1 MARNDQALT
10 EKILDTIESPA
21 DLGRLSY
28 DELER
33 LAFEMRAEMIAAT
46 SLHGGHLAPSL
57 GAVEL
62 IIALHRVLDCPRDR
76 LVFDVGHQAY
86 AHKLLTGRRRQ
97 FKTLRT
103 YDGISGFPK
112 ITESAYDA
120 HDSGHASDS
129 LSTALGYALARDLD
143 GSDATI
149 AALIG
154 DASFTGGMALE
165 ALNDIGRAN
174 TPLLIV
180 LNDNGMSISP
190 NVGGFSAYLAKV
202 RMSSQYTNLRN
213 QVEDA
218 FNSSGALGRLL
229 MRGGNAAK
237 ESFKQIVLPGATFL
251 EGFGVT
257 YVGPVDGHDIQTM
270 ERIFRDAKELGGPV
284 VVHAVT
290 VKGKGYGPA
299 ENNPALFHGV
309 GPFDIATGTPKPKAS
324 TPTWTQVFS
333 DELVKLAGDD
343 PDIVAITAAMAS
355 GTGLAGFAKSY
366 PDRFFDV
373 GIAEEHAVGMAS
385 ALALAGKKPV
395 VAIYST
401 FMQRAIDQAI
411 VNVGLQKAHVIFCL
425 DRAGLV
431 GDDGPTHH
439 GVFDLVYL
447 RMIPGMRV
455 LAPSND
461 EELRA
466 ALRCAIDLEG
476 PVAIRYPR
484 GSAPV
489 AAAPCETWR
498 GGRALKLEDGNDG
511 ALLAVGRMVDVA
523 RDVARNAA
531 GHGIDLAVWDMRW
544 VKPIDEDA
552 VREAARTG
560 RIFTLE
566 DGVVTGGFGSGVLEQ
581 LAEMGVACPVTRFG
595 IPDAFV
601 TQGPTDRLFEELGL
615 DAAGIAAAVIA
626 ACRER

>member
-1 MARNDQALT
+1 MT

-21 DLGRLSY
+21 DLADLSY
-28 DELER
+28 EQLNR
-33 LAFEMRAEMIAAT
+33 LAFELRAEMIAAT

-57 GAVEL
+57 GSVEL

-86 AHKLLTGRRRQ
+86 AHKLLTGRRKR

-103 YDGISGFPK
+103 YEGISGFPK
-112 ITESAYDA
+112 ITESEYDA

-190 NVGGFSAYLAKV
+190 NVGGFSTYLAKV
-202 RMSSQYTNLRN
+202 RMSDQYTQLRN
-213 QVEDA
+213 HVEDA
-218 FNSSGALGRLL
+218 FNASGTLGRLL

-237 ESFKQIVLPGATFL
+237 ESFKQFVLPGATFL

-257 YVGPVDGHDIQTM
+257 YIGPVDGHDIQAL
-270 ERIFRDAKELGGPV
+270 EEILRDAKEFEGPV
-284 VVHAVT
+284 VIHAVT
-290 VKGKGYGPA
+290 MKGKGYSPA
-299 ENNPALFHGV
+299 EKNPALFHGV
-309 GPFDIATGTPKPKAS
+309 GPFDIASGTPKPKSNAN
-324 TPTWTQVFS
+324 PTWTQVFS
-333 DELVKLAGDD
+333 DELIKLAEDD
-343 PDIVAITAAMAS
+343 PSIIAITAAMAS
-355 GTGLAGFAKSY
+355 GTGLSAFAKAY
-366 PDRFFDV
+366 PERFFDV

-385 ALALAGKKPV
+385 SLALAGKKPV

-411 VNVGLQKAHVIFCL
+411 VNVGLQKAHVVFCL

-447 RMIPGMRV
+447 RMIPNMRI
-455 LAPSND
+455 LAPSSD
-461 EELRA
+461 EELRM
-466 ALRCAIDLEG
+466 ALRCAMALEG

-489 AAAPCETWR
+489 APGACEPWQEGHAVKVR
-498 GGRALKLEDGNDG
+498 DGADG
-511 ALLAVGRMVDVA
+511 ALLALGRMVDVA
-523 RDVARNAA
+523 CEVAEVAA
-531 GHGIDLAVWDMRW
+531 RQGVELSIWDMRW
-544 VKPIDEDA
+544 AKPIDADA
-552 VREAARTG
+552 LRDAAHTG
-560 RIFTLE
+560 HIFTLE
-566 DGVVTGGFGSGVLEQ
+566 DGVITGGFGSGVLE
-581 LAEMGVACPVTRFG
+581 LLSDMGESCPVRRFG
-595 IPDAFV
+595 IPDTFV
-601 TQGPTDRLFEELGL
+601 TQGPVDKLFEVLGL
-615 DAAGIAAAVIA
+615 DAESISAEVLAAYQS
-626 ACRER
+626 

>member
-1 MARNDQALT
+1 MT

-21 DLGRLSY
+21 DLADLSY
-28 DELER
+28 EQLNR
-33 LAFEMRAEMIAAT
+33 LAFELRAEMIAAT

-57 GAVEL
+57 GSVEL

-86 AHKLLTGRRRQ
+86 AHKLLTGRRKQ

-103 YDGISGFPK
+103 YEGISGFPK

-190 NVGGFSAYLAKV
+190 NVGGFSTYLAKV
-202 RMSSQYTNLRN
+202 RMSDQYTQLRN
-213 QVEDA
+213 HVEDA
-218 FNSSGALGRLL
+218 FNASGTLGRLL

-237 ESFKQIVLPGATFL
+237 ESFKQFVLPGATFL

-257 YVGPVDGHDIQTM
+257 YIGPVDGHDIQTL
-270 ERIFRDAKELGGPV
+270 EEILRDAKALEGPV
-284 VVHAVT
+284 VIHAVT
-290 VKGKGYGPA
+290 MKGKGYGPA
-299 ENNPALFHGV
+299 EKNPALFHGV
-309 GPFDIATGTPKPKAS
+309 GPFDIASGTPKPKSNAN
-324 TPTWTQVFS
+324 PTWTQVFS
-333 DELVKLAGDD
+333 DELIKLAEED
-343 PDIVAITAAMAS
+343 PSIVAITAAMAS
-355 GTGLAGFAKSY
+355 GTGLSAFAKAY
-366 PDRFFDV
+366 PERFFDV

-385 ALALAGKKPV
+385 SLALAGKKPV

-411 VNVGLQKAHVIFCL
+411 VNVGLQKAHVVFCL

-447 RMIPGMRV
+447 RMIPNMRI

-461 EELRA
+461 EELRM
-466 ALRCAIDLEG
+466 ALRCAMALEG

-489 AAAPCETWR
+489 ASGACEPWQEGHAVKVR
-498 GGRALKLEDGNDG
+498 DGADG
-511 ALLAVGRMVDVA
+511 ALLALGRMVDIAREVA
-523 RDVARNAA
+523 EAAARQ
-531 GHGIDLAVWDMRW
+531 GVELSVWDMRW
-544 VKPIDEDA
+544 AKPIDADA
-552 VREAARTG
+552 LRDAAHTG
-560 RIFTLE
+560 HIFTLE
-566 DGVVTGGFGSGVLEQ
+566 DGVITGGFGSGVLE
-581 LAEMGVACPVTRFG
+581 LLSDMGESCPVRRFG
-595 IPDAFV
+595 IPDTFV
-601 TQGPTDRLFEELGL
+601 TQGPVDKLFEVLGL
-615 DAAGIAAAVIA
+615 DAESISAEVLAAYQS
-626 ACRER
+626 

>member
-1 MARNDQALT
+1 MT

-21 DLGRLSY
+21 DLADLSY
-28 DELER
+28 EQLNR
-33 LAFEMRAEMIAAT
+33 LAFELRAEMIAAT

-57 GAVEL
+57 GSVEL

-86 AHKLLTGRRRQ
+86 AHKLLTGRRKQ

-103 YDGISGFPK
+103 YEGISGFPK

-143 GSDATI
+143 GSDTTI

-190 NVGGFSAYLAKV
+190 NVGGFSTYLAKV
-202 RMSSQYTNLRN
+202 RMSDQYTQLRN
-213 QVEDA
+213 HVEDA
-218 FNSSGALGRLL
+218 FNASGTLGRLL

-237 ESFKQIVLPGATFL
+237 ESFKQFVLPGATFL

-257 YVGPVDGHDIQTM
+257 YIGPVDGHDIQTL
-270 ERIFRDAKELGGPV
+270 EEILRDAKALEGPV
-284 VVHAVT
+284 VIHAVT
-290 VKGKGYGPA
+290 MKGKGYGPA
-299 ENNPALFHGV
+299 EKNPALFHGV
-309 GPFDIATGTPKPKAS
+309 GPFDIASGTPKPKSNAN
-324 TPTWTQVFS
+324 PTWTQVFS
-333 DELVKLAGDD
+333 DELIKLAEDD
-343 PDIVAITAAMAS
+343 PSIVAITAAMAS
-355 GTGLAGFAKSY
+355 GTGLSAFAKAY
-366 PDRFFDV
+366 PERFFDV

-385 ALALAGKKPV
+385 SLALAGKKPV

-411 VNVGLQKAHVIFCL
+411 VNVGLQKAHVVFCL

-447 RMIPGMRV
+447 RMIPNMRI

-461 EELRA
+461 EELRM
-466 ALRCAIDLEG
+466 ALRCAMALEG

-489 AAAPCETWR
+489 APGACEPWQEGHAVKVR
-498 GGRALKLEDGNDG
+498 DGADG
-511 ALLAVGRMVDVA
+511 ALLALGRMVDVA
-523 RDVARNAA
+523 CEVAEVAA
-531 GHGIDLAVWDMRW
+531 RQGVELSIWDMRW
-544 VKPIDEDA
+544 AKPIDADA
-552 VREAARTG
+552 LRDAAHTG
-560 RIFTLE
+560 HIFTLE
-566 DGVVTGGFGSGVLEQ
+566 DGVITGGFGSGVLE
-581 LAEMGVACPVTRFG
+581 LLSDMGESCPVRRFG
-595 IPDAFV
+595 IPDTFV
-601 TQGPTDRLFEELGL
+601 TQGPVDKLFEVLGL
-615 DAAGIAAAVIA
+615 DAESISAEVLAAYQS
-626 ACRER
+626 

>member
-1 MARNDQALT
+1 MT

-21 DLGRLSY
+21 DLADLSY
-28 DELER
+28 EQLNR
-33 LAFEMRAEMIAAT
+33 LAFELRAEMIAAT

-57 GAVEL
+57 GSVEL

-86 AHKLLTGRRRQ
+86 AHKLLTGRRKQ

-103 YDGISGFPK
+103 YEGISGFPK

-190 NVGGFSAYLAKV
+190 NVGGFSTYLAKV
-202 RMSSQYTNLRN
+202 RMSDQYTQLRN
-213 QVEDA
+213 HVEDA
-218 FNSSGALGRLL
+218 FNASGTLGRLL

-237 ESFKQIVLPGATFL
+237 ESFKQFVLPGATFL

-257 YVGPVDGHDIQTM
+257 YIGPVDGHDIQTL
-270 ERIFRDAKELGGPV
+270 EEILRDAKALEGPV
-284 VVHAVT
+284 VIHAVT
-290 VKGKGYGPA
+290 MKGKGYGPA
-299 ENNPALFHGV
+299 EKNPALFHGV
-309 GPFDIATGTPKPKAS
+309 GPFDIASGTPKPKSNAN
-324 TPTWTQVFS
+324 PTWTQVFS
-333 DELVKLAGDD
+333 DELIKLAKED
-343 PDIVAITAAMAS
+343 PSIVAITAAMAS
-355 GTGLAGFAKSY
+355 GTGLSAFAKAY
-366 PDRFFDV
+366 PERFFDV

-385 ALALAGKKPV
+385 SLALAGKKPV

-411 VNVGLQKAHVIFCL
+411 VNVGLQKAHVVFCL

-447 RMIPGMRV
+447 RMIPNMRI

-461 EELRA
+461 EELRM
-466 ALRCAIDLEG
+466 ALRCAMELEG

-484 GSAPV
+484 GSAPI
-489 AAAPCETWR
+489 ASGACEPWQEGHAVKVR
-498 GGRALKLEDGNDG
+498 DGADG
-511 ALLAVGRMVDVA
+511 ALLALGRMVDIAREVA
-523 RDVARNAA
+523 EAAARQ
-531 GHGIDLAVWDMRW
+531 GVELSVWDMRW
-544 VKPIDEDA
+544 AKPIDADA
-552 VREAARTG
+552 LRDAAHTG
-560 RIFTLE
+560 HIFTLE
-566 DGVVTGGFGSGVLEQ
+566 DGVITGGFGSGVLE
-581 LAEMGVACPVTRFG
+581 LLSDMGESCPVRRFG
-595 IPDAFV
+595 IPDTFV
-601 TQGPTDRLFEELGL
+601 TQGPVDKLFEVLGL
-615 DAAGIAAAVIA
+615 DAESISAEVLAAYQS
-626 ACRER
+626 

>member
-1 MARNDQALT
+1 MT
-10 EKILDTIESPA
+10 EKILDTIDSPA
-21 DLGRLSY
+21 DLADLSY
-28 DELER
+28 EQLNR
-33 LAFEMRAEMIAAT
+33 LAFELRAEMIAAT

-57 GAVEL
+57 GSVEL

-86 AHKLLTGRRRQ
+86 AHKLLTGRRKQ

-103 YDGISGFPK
+103 YEGISGFPK
-112 ITESAYDA
+112 ITESEYDA

-190 NVGGFSAYLAKV
+190 NVGGFSTYLAKV
-202 RMSSQYTNLRN
+202 RMSDQYTQLRN
-213 QVEDA
+213 HVEEA
-218 FNSSGALGRLL
+218 FNASGTLGRLL

-237 ESFKQIVLPGATFL
+237 ESFKQFVLPGATFL

-257 YVGPVDGHDIQTM
+257 YIGPVDGHDIQTL
-270 ERIFRDAKELGGPV
+270 EEILRDAKELEGPV
-284 VVHAVT
+284 VIHAVT
-290 VKGKGYGPA
+290 MKGKGYGPA
-299 ENNPALFHGV
+299 EKNPALFHGV
-309 GPFDIATGTPKPKAS
+309 GPFDIASGTPKPKS
-324 TPTWTQVFS
+324 NTDPTWTQVFS
-333 DELVKLAGDD
+333 DELLKLADED
-343 PDIVAITAAMAS
+343 SSIVAITAAMAS
-355 GTGLAGFAKSY
+355 GTGLSAFAKAY
-366 PDRFFDV
+366 PERFFDV

-385 ALALAGKKPV
+385 SLALAGKKPV

-411 VNVGLQKAHVIFCL
+411 VNVGLQNAHVIFCL

-447 RMIPGMRV
+447 RMIPHMRI

-461 EELRA
+461 EELRM
-466 ALRCAIDLEG
+466 ALRCAVELEG

-484 GSAPV
+484 GNAPV
-489 AAAPCETWR
+489 ASDACEPWQEGDAVKVR
-498 GGRALKLEDGNDG
+498 DGADG
-511 ALLAVGRMVDVA
+511 ALLALGRMVDVA
-523 RDVARNAA
+523 RKVAEIAA
-531 GHGIDLAVWDMRW
+531 HQGVELSIWDMRW
-544 VKPIDEDA
+544 AKPIDADA
-552 VREAARTG
+552 LRDAARTG
-560 RIFTLE
+560 HVFTLE
-566 DGVVTGGFGSGVLEQ
+566 DGVITGGFGSGVLE
-581 LAEMGVACPVTRFG
+581 LLSDMGESCSVRRFG
-595 IPDAFV
+595 IPDTFV
-601 TQGPTDRLFEELGL
+601 TQGSVDKLFDVLGL
-615 DAAGIAAAVIA
+615 DAESISAEVLA
-626 ACRER
+626 ACQS

>member
-1 MARNDQALT
+1 MT

-21 DLGRLSY
+21 DLADLSY
-28 DELER
+28 EQLNR
-33 LAFEMRAEMIAAT
+33 LAFELRAEMIAAT

-57 GAVEL
+57 GSVEL

-86 AHKLLTGRRRQ
+86 AHKLLTGRRKR

-103 YDGISGFPK
+103 YEGISGFPK
-112 ITESAYDA
+112 ITESEYDA

-190 NVGGFSAYLAKV
+190 NVGGFSTYLAKV
-202 RMSSQYTNLRN
+202 RMSDQYTQLRN
-213 QVEDA
+213 HVEDA
-218 FNSSGALGRLL
+218 FNASGTLGRLL

-237 ESFKQIVLPGATFL
+237 ESFKQFVLPGATFL

-257 YVGPVDGHDIQTM
+257 YIGPVDGHDIQTL
-270 ERIFRDAKELGGPV
+270 EEILRDAKALEGPV
-284 VVHAVT
+284 VIHAVT
-290 VKGKGYGPA
+290 MKGKGYGPA
-299 ENNPALFHGV
+299 EKNPALFHGV
-309 GPFDIATGTPKPKAS
+309 GPFDIASGTPKPKSNAN
-324 TPTWTQVFS
+324 PTWTQVFS
-333 DELVKLAGDD
+333 DELIKLAEDD
-343 PDIVAITAAMAS
+343 SSIVAITAAMAS
-355 GTGLAGFAKSY
+355 GTGLSAFAKAY
-366 PDRFFDV
+366 PERFFDV

-385 ALALAGKKPV
+385 SLALGGKKPV

-411 VNVGLQKAHVIFCL
+411 VNVGLQKAHVVFCL

-447 RMIPGMRV
+447 RMIPNMRI

-461 EELRA
+461 EELRM
-466 ALRCAIDLEG
+466 ALRCAMALEG

-489 AAAPCETWR
+489 ASGACEPWQEGHAVKVR
-498 GGRALKLEDGNDG
+498 DGADG
-511 ALLAVGRMVDVA
+511 ALLALGRMVDVA
-523 RDVARNAA
+523 REVAEVAA
-531 GHGIDLAVWDMRW
+531 RQGVELSIWDMRW
-544 VKPIDEDA
+544 AKPIDADA
-552 VREAARTG
+552 LRDAAHTG
-560 RIFTLE
+560 HIFTLE
-566 DGVVTGGFGSGVLEQ
+566 DGVITEDSVRACSSCFPMWVRVVRSG
-581 LAEMGVACPVTRFG
+581 ASAS
-595 IPDAFV
+595 
-601 TQGPTDRLFEELGL
+601 PTPS
-615 DAAGIAAAVIA
+615 
-626 ACRER
+626 

>member
-1 MARNDQALT
+1 MT

-21 DLGRLSY
+21 DLADLSY
-28 DELER
+28 EQLDR
-33 LAFEMRAEMIAAT
+33 LAFELRAEMIAAT

-57 GAVEL
+57 GSVEL
-62 IIALHRVLDCPRDR
+62 IIALHRVLDCPRDC

-86 AHKLLTGRRRQ
+86 AHKLLTGRRKQ

-103 YDGISGFPK
+103 YEGISGFPK

-190 NVGGFSAYLAKV
+190 NVGGFSTYLAKV
-202 RMSSQYTNLRN
+202 RMSDQYTQLRN
-213 QVEDA
+213 HVEDA
-218 FNSSGALGRLL
+218 FNASGTLGRLL

-237 ESFKQIVLPGATFL
+237 ESFKQFVLPGATFL

-257 YVGPVDGHDIQTM
+257 YIGPVDGHDIQTL
-270 ERIFRDAKELGGPV
+270 EEILRDAKALEGPV
-284 VVHAVT
+284 VIHAVT
-290 VKGKGYGPA
+290 MKGKGYGPA
-299 ENNPALFHGV
+299 EKNPALFHGV
-309 GPFDIATGTPKPKAS
+309 GPFDIASGTPKPKSNAN
-324 TPTWTQVFS
+324 PTWTQVFS
-333 DELVKLAGDD
+333 DELIKLAKED
-343 PDIVAITAAMAS
+343 PSIVAITAAMAS
-355 GTGLAGFAKSY
+355 GTGLSAFAKAY
-366 PDRFFDV
+366 PERFFDV

-385 ALALAGKKPV
+385 SLALAGKKPV

-411 VNVGLQKAHVIFCL
+411 VNVGLQKAHVVFCL

-447 RMIPGMRV
+447 RMIPNMRI

-461 EELRA
+461 EELRM
-466 ALRCAIDLEG
+466 ALRCAMALEG

-489 AAAPCETWR
+489 ASDACEPWQEGHAVKVR
-498 GGRALKLEDGNDG
+498 DGADG
-511 ALLAVGRMVDVA
+511 ALLALGRMVDIAREVA
-523 RDVARNAA
+523 EAAARQ
-531 GHGIDLAVWDMRW
+531 GVELSVWDMRW
-544 VKPIDEDA
+544 AKPIDADA
-552 VREAARTG
+552 LRDAAHTG
-560 RIFTLE
+560 HIFTLE
-566 DGVVTGGFGSGVLEQ
+566 DGVITGGFGSGVLE
-581 LAEMGVACPVTRFG
+581 LLSDMGESCPVRRFG
-595 IPDAFV
+595 IPDTFV
-601 TQGPTDRLFEELGL
+601 TQGPVDKLFEVLGL
-615 DAAGIAAAVIA
+615 DAESISAEVLAAYQS
-626 ACRER
+626 

>member
-1 MARNDQALT
+1 MT

-21 DLGRLSY
+21 DLADLSY
-28 DELER
+28 EQLNR
-33 LAFEMRAEMIAAT
+33 LAFELRAEMIAAT

-57 GAVEL
+57 GSVEL

-86 AHKLLTGRRRQ
+86 AHKLLTGRRKQ

-103 YDGISGFPK
+103 YEGISGFPK

-190 NVGGFSAYLAKV
+190 NVGGFSTYLAKV
-202 RMSSQYTNLRN
+202 RMSDQYTQLRN
-213 QVEDA
+213 HVEDA
-218 FNSSGALGRLL
+218 FNASGTLGRLL

-237 ESFKQIVLPGATFL
+237 ESFKQFVLPGATFL

-257 YVGPVDGHDIQTM
+257 YIGPVDGHDIQTL
-270 ERIFRDAKELGGPV
+270 EEILRDAKALEGPV
-284 VVHAVT
+284 VIHAVT
-290 VKGKGYGPA
+290 MKGKGYGPA
-299 ENNPALFHGV
+299 EKNPALFHGV
-309 GPFDIATGTPKPKAS
+309 GPFDIASGTPKPKSNAN
-324 TPTWTQVFS
+324 PTWTQVFS
-333 DELVKLAGDD
+333 DELIKLAEDD
-343 PDIVAITAAMAS
+343 PSIVAITAAMAS
-355 GTGLAGFAKSY
+355 GTGLSAFAKAY
-366 PDRFFDV
+366 PERFFDV

-385 ALALAGKKPV
+385 SLALAGKKPV

-411 VNVGLQKAHVIFCL
+411 VNVGLQKAHVVFCL

-447 RMIPGMRV
+447 RMIPNMRI

-461 EELRA
+461 GELRM
-466 ALRCAIDLEG
+466 ALRCAMALEG

-489 AAAPCETWR
+489 APGACEPWQEGHAVKVR
-498 GGRALKLEDGNDG
+498 DGADG
-511 ALLAVGRMVDVA
+511 ALLALGRMVDVA
-523 RDVARNAA
+523 CEVAEVAA
-531 GHGIDLAVWDMRW
+531 RQGVELSIWDMRW
-544 VKPIDEDA
+544 AKPIDADA
-552 VREAARTG
+552 LRDAAHTG
-560 RIFTLE
+560 HIFTLE
-566 DGVVTGGFGSGVLEQ
+566 DGVITGGFGSGVLE
-581 LAEMGVACPVTRFG
+581 LLSDMGESCPVRRFG
-595 IPDAFV
+595 IPDTFV
-601 TQGPTDRLFEELGL
+601 TQGPVDKLFEVLGL
-615 DAAGIAAAVIA
+615 DAESISAEVLAAYQS
-626 ACRER
+626 

>member
-1 MARNDQALT
+1 MT

-21 DLGRLSY
+21 DLADLSY
-28 DELER
+28 EQLNR
-33 LAFEMRAEMIAAT
+33 LAFELRAEMIAAT

-57 GAVEL
+57 GSVEL

-86 AHKLLTGRRRQ
+86 AHKLLTGRRKQ

-103 YDGISGFPK
+103 YEGISGFPK

-190 NVGGFSAYLAKV
+190 NVGGFSTYLAKV
-202 RMSSQYTNLRN
+202 RMSDQYTQLRN
-213 QVEDA
+213 HVEDA
-218 FNSSGALGRLL
+218 FNASGTLGRLL

-237 ESFKQIVLPGATFL
+237 ESFKQFVLPGATFL

-257 YVGPVDGHDIQTM
+257 YIGPVDGHDIQTL
-270 ERIFRDAKELGGPV
+270 EEILRDAKALEGPV
-284 VVHAVT
+284 VIHAVT
-290 VKGKGYGPA
+290 MKGKGYGPA
-299 ENNPALFHGV
+299 EKNPALFHGV
-309 GPFDIATGTPKPKAS
+309 GPFDIASGTPKPKSNAN
-324 TPTWTQVFS
+324 PTWTQVFS
-333 DELVKLAGDD
+333 DELIKLAEEDSS
-343 PDIVAITAAMAS
+343 IVAITAAMAS
-355 GTGLAGFAKSY
+355 GTGLSAFAKAY
-366 PDRFFDV
+366 PERFFDV

-385 ALALAGKKPV
+385 SLALAGKKPV

-411 VNVGLQKAHVIFCL
+411 VNVGLQKAHVVFCL

-447 RMIPGMRV
+447 RMIPNMRI

-461 EELRA
+461 EELRM
-466 ALRCAIDLEG
+466 ALRCAMALEG

-489 AAAPCETWR
+489 ASGACEPWQEAHAVKVR
-498 GGRALKLEDGNDG
+498 DGADG
-511 ALLAVGRMVDVA
+511 ALLALGRMVDVA
-523 RDVARNAA
+523 RQVAEVAA
-531 GHGIDLAVWDMRW
+531 RRGVELSVWDMRW
-544 VKPIDEDA
+544 AKPIDADA
-552 VREAARTG
+552 LRDAAHTG
-560 RIFTLE
+560 HIFTLE
-566 DGVVTGGFGSGVLEQ
+566 DGVITGGFGSGVLE
-581 LAEMGVACPVTRFG
+581 LLSDMGESCPVRRFG

-601 TQGPTDRLFEELGL
+601 TQGPVDKLFEVLGL
-615 DAAGIAAAVIA
+615 DAESISAEVLAAYQS
-626 ACRER
+626 

>member
-1 MARNDQALT
+1 MT
-10 EKILDTIESPA
+10 EKILDTIDSPA
-21 DLGRLSY
+21 DLADLSY
-28 DELER
+28 EQLNR
-33 LAFEMRAEMIAAT
+33 LAFELRAEMIAAT

-57 GAVEL
+57 GSVEL

-86 AHKLLTGRRRQ
+86 AHKLLTGRRKQ

-103 YDGISGFPK
+103 YEGISGFPK

-143 GSDATI
+143 GSDTTI

-190 NVGGFSAYLAKV
+190 NVGGFSTYLAKV
-202 RMSSQYTNLRN
+202 RMSDQYTQLRN
-213 QVEDA
+213 HVEDA
-218 FNSSGALGRLL
+218 FNASGTLGRLL

-237 ESFKQIVLPGATFL
+237 ESFKQFVLPGATFL

-257 YVGPVDGHDIQTM
+257 YIGPVDGHDIQTL
-270 ERIFRDAKELGGPV
+270 EEILRDAKALEGPV
-284 VVHAVT
+284 VIHAVT
-290 VKGKGYGPA
+290 MKGKGYGPA
-299 ENNPALFHGV
+299 EKNPALFHGV
-309 GPFDIATGTPKPKAS
+309 GPFDIASGTPKPKSNAN
-324 TPTWTQVFS
+324 PTWTQVFS
-333 DELVKLAGDD
+333 DELIKLAEDD
-343 PDIVAITAAMAS
+343 PSIIAITAAMAS
-355 GTGLAGFAKSY
+355 GTGLSAFAKAY
-366 PDRFFDV
+366 PERFFDV

-385 ALALAGKKPV
+385 SLALAGKKPV

-411 VNVGLQKAHVIFCL
+411 VNVGLQKAHVVFCL

-439 GVFDLVYL
+439 GVFDLAYL
-447 RMIPGMRV
+447 RMIPNMRI

-461 EELRA
+461 EELRM
-466 ALRCAIDLEG
+466 ALRCAMALEG

-489 AAAPCETWR
+489 ASGACEPWR
-498 GGRALKLEDGNDG
+498 EGHAVKIRDGADG
-511 ALLAVGRMVDVA
+511 ALLALGRMVDVA
-523 RDVARNAA
+523 REVAEQASRQ
-531 GHGIDLAVWDMRW
+531 GVELSIWDMRW
-544 VKPIDEDA
+544 AKPIDADA
-552 VREAARTG
+552 LRDATHTG
-560 RIFTLE
+560 HIFTLE
-566 DGVVTGGFGSGVLEQ
+566 DGVIMGGFGSGVLE
-581 LAEMGVACPVTRFG
+581 LLSDMGESCPVRRFG

-601 TQGPTDRLFEELGL
+601 TQGPVDKLFEVLGL
-615 DAAGIAAAVIA
+615 DAESISAEVLA
-626 ACRER
+626 ACQS

>member
-1 MARNDQALT
+1 MT

-21 DLGRLSY
+21 DLADLSY
-28 DELER
+28 EQLNR
-33 LAFEMRAEMIAAT
+33 LAFELRAEMIAAT

-57 GAVEL
+57 GSVEL

-86 AHKLLTGRRRQ
+86 AHKLLTGRRKR

-103 YDGISGFPK
+103 YEGISGFPK
-112 ITESAYDA
+112 ITESEYDA

-190 NVGGFSAYLAKV
+190 NVGGFSTYLAKV
-202 RMSSQYTNLRN
+202 RMSDQYTQLRN
-213 QVEDA
+213 HVEDA
-218 FNSSGALGRLL
+218 FNASGTLGRLL

-237 ESFKQIVLPGATFL
+237 ESFKQFVLPGATFL

-257 YVGPVDGHDIQTM
+257 YIGPVDGHDIQTL
-270 ERIFRDAKELGGPV
+270 EEILRDAKALEGPV
-284 VVHAVT
+284 VIHAVT
-290 VKGKGYGPA
+290 MKGKGYGPA
-299 ENNPALFHGV
+299 EKNPALFHGV
-309 GPFDIATGTPKPKAS
+309 GPFDIASGTPKPKSNAN
-324 TPTWTQVFS
+324 PTWTQVFS
-333 DELVKLAGDD
+333 DELIKLAEDD
-343 PDIVAITAAMAS
+343 SSIVAITAAMAS
-355 GTGLAGFAKSY
+355 GTGLSAFAKAY
-366 PDRFFDV
+366 PERFFDV

-385 ALALAGKKPV
+385 SLALGGKKPV

-411 VNVGLQKAHVIFCL
+411 VNVGLQKAHVVFCL

-447 RMIPGMRV
+447 RMIPNMRI

-461 EELRA
+461 EELRM
-466 ALRCAIDLEG
+466 ALRCAMALEG

-489 AAAPCETWR
+489 ASGACEPWQEGHAVKVR
-498 GGRALKLEDGNDG
+498 DGADG
-511 ALLAVGRMVDVA
+511 ALLALGRMVDVA
-523 RDVARNAA
+523 REVAEVAA
-531 GHGIDLAVWDMRW
+531 RQGVELSIWDMRW
-544 VKPIDEDA
+544 AKPIDADA
-552 VREAARTG
+552 LRDAAHTG
-560 RIFTLE
+560 HIFTLE
-566 DGVVTGGFGSGVLEQ
+566 DGVITGGFGSGVLE
-581 LAEMGVACPVTRFG
+581 LLSDVGESCPVRRFG
-595 IPDAFV
+595 IPDTFV
-601 TQGPTDRLFEELGL
+601 TQGPVDKLFEVLGL
-615 DAAGIAAAVIA
+615 DAESISAEVLAAYQS
-626 ACRER
+626 

>member
-1 MARNDQALT
+1 MT

-21 DLGRLSY
+21 DLADLSY
-28 DELER
+28 EQLNR
-33 LAFEMRAEMIAAT
+33 LAFELRAEMIAAT

-57 GAVEL
+57 GSVEL

-86 AHKLLTGRRRQ
+86 AHKLLTGRRKQ

-103 YDGISGFPK
+103 YEGISGFPK

-190 NVGGFSAYLAKV
+190 NVGGFSTYLAKV
-202 RMSSQYTNLRN
+202 RMSDQYTQLRN
-213 QVEDA
+213 HVEDA
-218 FNSSGALGRLL
+218 FNASGTLGRLL

-237 ESFKQIVLPGATFL
+237 ESFKQFVLPGATFL

-257 YVGPVDGHDIQTM
+257 YIGPVDGHDIQTL
-270 ERIFRDAKELGGPV
+270 EEILRDAKALEGPV
-284 VVHAVT
+284 VIHAVT
-290 VKGKGYGPA
+290 MKGKGYGPA
-299 ENNPALFHGV
+299 EKNPALFHGV
-309 GPFDIATGTPKPKAS
+309 GPFDIASGTPKPKSNAN
-324 TPTWTQVFS
+324 PTWTQVFS
-333 DELVKLAGDD
+333 DELIKLAEDD
-343 PDIVAITAAMAS
+343 PSIVAITAAMAS
-355 GTGLAGFAKSY
+355 GTGLSAFAKAY
-366 PDRFFDV
+366 PERFFDV

-385 ALALAGKKPV
+385 SLALAGKKPV

-411 VNVGLQKAHVIFCL
+411 VNVGLQKVHVVFCL

-447 RMIPGMRV
+447 RMIPNMRI
-455 LAPSND
+455 LAPSSD
-461 EELRA
+461 EELRM
-466 ALRCAIDLEG
+466 ALRCAMALEG

-489 AAAPCETWR
+489 APGACEPWQEGHAVKVR
-498 GGRALKLEDGNDG
+498 DGADG
-511 ALLAVGRMVDVA
+511 ALLALGRMVDVA
-523 RDVARNAA
+523 CEVAEVAA
-531 GHGIDLAVWDMRW
+531 RQGVELSIWDMRW
-544 VKPIDEDA
+544 AKPIDADA
-552 VREAARTG
+552 LRDAAHTG
-560 RIFTLE
+560 HIFTLE
-566 DGVVTGGFGSGVLEQ
+566 DGVITGGFGSGVLE
-581 LAEMGVACPVTRFG
+581 LLSDMGESCPVRRFG
-595 IPDAFV
+595 IPDTFV
-601 TQGPTDRLFEELGL
+601 TQGPVDKLFEVLGL
-615 DAAGIAAAVIA
+615 DAESISAEVLAAYQS
-626 ACRER
+626 

>member
-1 MARNDQALT
+1 MT
-10 EKILDTIESPA
+10 EKILDTIDSPA
-21 DLGRLSY
+21 DLADLSY
-28 DELER
+28 EQLNR
-33 LAFEMRAEMIAAT
+33 LAFELRAEMIAAT

-57 GAVEL
+57 GSVEL

-86 AHKLLTGRRRQ
+86 AHKLLTGRRKQ

-103 YDGISGFPK
+103 YEGISGFPK
-112 ITESAYDA
+112 ITESEYDA

-190 NVGGFSAYLAKV
+190 NVGGFSTYLAKV
-202 RMSSQYTNLRN
+202 RMSDQYTQLRN
-213 QVEDA
+213 HVEEA
-218 FNSSGALGRLL
+218 FNASGTLGRLL

-237 ESFKQIVLPGATFL
+237 ESFKQFVLPGATFL
-251 EGFGVT
+251 EGIGVT
-257 YVGPVDGHDIQTM
+257 YIGPVDGHDIQTL
-270 ERIFRDAKELGGPV
+270 EEILRDAKELEGPV
-284 VVHAVT
+284 VIHAVT
-290 VKGKGYGPA
+290 MKGKGYGPA
-299 ENNPALFHGV
+299 EKNPALFHGV
-309 GPFDIATGTPKPKAS
+309 GPFDIASGTPKPKS
-324 TPTWTQVFS
+324 NTDPTWTQVFS
-333 DELVKLAGDD
+333 DELLKLADED
-343 PDIVAITAAMAS
+343 SSIVAITAAMAS
-355 GTGLAGFAKSY
+355 GTGLSAFAKAY
-366 PDRFFDV
+366 PERFFDV

-385 ALALAGKKPV
+385 SLALAGKKPV

-411 VNVGLQKAHVIFCL
+411 VNVGLQNAHVIFCL

-447 RMIPGMRV
+447 RMIPHMRI

-461 EELRA
+461 EELRM
-466 ALRCAIDLEG
+466 ALRCAVELEG

-484 GSAPV
+484 GNAPV
-489 AAAPCETWR
+489 ASDACEPWQEGDAVKVR
-498 GGRALKLEDGNDG
+498 DGADG
-511 ALLAVGRMVDVA
+511 ALLALGRMVDVA
-523 RDVARNAA
+523 RKVAEIAA
-531 GHGIDLAVWDMRW
+531 HQGVELSIWDMRW
-544 VKPIDEDA
+544 AKPIDADA
-552 VREAARTG
+552 LRDAARTG
-560 RIFTLE
+560 HVFTLE
-566 DGVVTGGFGSGVLEQ
+566 DGVITGGFGSGVLE
-581 LAEMGVACPVTRFG
+581 LLSDMGESCSVRRFG
-595 IPDAFV
+595 IPDTFV
-601 TQGPTDRLFEELGL
+601 TQGSVDKLFDVLGL
-615 DAAGIAAAVIA
+615 DAESISAEVLA
-626 ACRER
+626 ACQS

>member
-1 MARNDQALT
+1 MT

-21 DLGRLSY
+21 DLADLSY
-28 DELER
+28 EQLNR
-33 LAFEMRAEMIAAT
+33 LAFELRAEMIAAT

-57 GAVEL
+57 GSVEL

-86 AHKLLTGRRRQ
+86 AHKLLTGRRKQ

-103 YDGISGFPK
+103 YEGISGFPK

-190 NVGGFSAYLAKV
+190 NVGGFSTYLAKV
-202 RMSSQYTNLRN
+202 RMSDQYTQLRN
-213 QVEDA
+213 HVEDA
-218 FNSSGALGRLL
+218 FNASGTLGRLL

-237 ESFKQIVLPGATFL
+237 ESFKQFVLPGATFL

-257 YVGPVDGHDIQTM
+257 YIGPVDGHDIQTL
-270 ERIFRDAKELGGPV
+270 EEILRDAKALEGPV
-284 VVHAVT
+284 VIHAVT
-290 VKGKGYGPA
+290 MKGKGYGPA
-299 ENNPALFHGV
+299 EKNPALFHGV
-309 GPFDIATGTPKPKAS
+309 GPFDIASGTPKPKSNAN
-324 TPTWTQVFS
+324 PTWTQVFS
-333 DELVKLAGDD
+333 DELIKLAEDD
-343 PDIVAITAAMAS
+343 PSIVAITAAMAS
-355 GTGLAGFAKSY
+355 GTGLSAFAKAY
-366 PDRFFDV
+366 PERFFDV

-385 ALALAGKKPV
+385 SLALAGKKPV

-411 VNVGLQKAHVIFCL
+411 VNVGLQKAHVVFCL

-447 RMIPGMRV
+447 RMIPNMRI

-461 EELRA
+461 EELRM
-466 ALRCAIDLEG
+466 ALRCAMTLEG

-489 AAAPCETWR
+489 ASGACEPWQEGHAVKVR
-498 GGRALKLEDGNDG
+498 DGADG
-511 ALLAVGRMVDVA
+511 ALLALGRMVDVA
-523 RDVARNAA
+523 REVAEVAA
-531 GHGIDLAVWDMRW
+531 RQGVELSIWDMRW
-544 VKPIDEDA
+544 AKPIDADA
-552 VREAARTG
+552 LRDAAHTG
-560 RIFTLE
+560 HIFTLE
-566 DGVVTGGFGSGVLEQ
+566 DGVITGGFGSGVLE
-581 LAEMGVACPVTRFG
+581 LLSDMGESCPVRRFG
-595 IPDAFV
+595 IPDTFV
-601 TQGPTDRLFEELGL
+601 TQGPVDKLFEVLGL
-615 DAAGIAAAVIA
+615 DAESISAEVLAAYQS
-626 ACRER
+626 

>member
-1 MARNDQALT
+1 MT

-21 DLGRLSY
+21 DLADLSY
-28 DELER
+28 EQLNR
-33 LAFEMRAEMIAAT
+33 LAFELRAEMIAAT

-57 GAVEL
+57 GSVEL

-86 AHKLLTGRRRQ
+86 AHKLLTGRRKQ

-103 YDGISGFPK
+103 YEGISGFPK

-190 NVGGFSAYLAKV
+190 NVGGFSTYLAKV
-202 RMSSQYTNLRN
+202 RMSDQYTQLRN
-213 QVEDA
+213 HVEDA
-218 FNSSGALGRLL
+218 FNASGTLGRLL

-237 ESFKQIVLPGATFL
+237 ESFKQFVLPGATFL

-257 YVGPVDGHDIQTM
+257 YIGPVDGHDIQTL
-270 ERIFRDAKELGGPV
+270 EEILRDAKALEGPV
-284 VVHAVT
+284 VIHAVT
-290 VKGKGYGPA
+290 MKGKGYGPA
-299 ENNPALFHGV
+299 EKNPALFHGV
-309 GPFDIATGTPKPKAS
+309 GPFDIASGTPKPKSNAN
-324 TPTWTQVFS
+324 PTWTQVFS
-333 DELVKLAGDD
+333 DELIKLAEDD
-343 PDIVAITAAMAS
+343 PSIVAITAAMAS
-355 GTGLAGFAKSY
+355 GTGLSAFAKAY
-366 PDRFFDV
+366 PERFFDV

-385 ALALAGKKPV
+385 SLALAGKKPV

-411 VNVGLQKAHVIFCL
+411 VNVGLQKAHVVFCL

-447 RMIPGMRV
+447 RMIPNMRI
-455 LAPSND
+455 LAPSSD
-461 EELRA
+461 EELRM
-466 ALRCAIDLEG
+466 ALRCAMALEG

-489 AAAPCETWR
+489 APGACEPWQEGHAVKVR
-498 GGRALKLEDGNDG
+498 DGADG
-511 ALLAVGRMVDVA
+511 ALLALGRMVDVA
-523 RDVARNAA
+523 CEVAEVAA
-531 GHGIDLAVWDMRW
+531 RQGVELSIWDMRW
-544 VKPIDEDA
+544 AKPIDADA
-552 VREAARTG
+552 LRDAAHTG
-560 RIFTLE
+560 HIFTLE
-566 DGVVTGGFGSGVLEQ
+566 DGVITGGFGSGVLE
-581 LAEMGVACPVTRFG
+581 LLSDMGESCPVRRFG
-595 IPDAFV
+595 IPDTFV
-601 TQGPTDRLFEELGL
+601 TQGPVDKLFEVLGL
-615 DAAGIAAAVIA
+615 DAESISAEVLAAYQS
-626 ACRER
+626 

>member
-1 MARNDQALT
+1 MT

-21 DLGRLSY
+21 DLADLSY
-28 DELER
+28 EQLNR
-33 LAFEMRAEMIAAT
+33 LAFELRAEMIAAT

-57 GAVEL
+57 GSVEL

-86 AHKLLTGRRRQ
+86 AHKLLTGRRKQ

-103 YDGISGFPK
+103 YEGISGFPK

-190 NVGGFSAYLAKV
+190 NVGGFSTYLAKV
-202 RMSSQYTNLRN
+202 RMSDQYTQLRN
-213 QVEDA
+213 HVEDA
-218 FNSSGALGRLL
+218 FNASGTLGRLL

-237 ESFKQIVLPGATFL
+237 ESFKQFVLPGATFL

-257 YVGPVDGHDIQTM
+257 YIGPVDGHDIQTL
-270 ERIFRDAKELGGPV
+270 EEILRDAKALEGPV
-284 VVHAVT
+284 VIHAVT
-290 VKGKGYGPA
+290 MKGKGYGPA
-299 ENNPALFHGV
+299 EKNPALFHGV
-309 GPFDIATGTPKPKAS
+309 GPFDIASGTPKPKSNAN
-324 TPTWTQVFS
+324 PTWTQVFS
-333 DELVKLAGDD
+333 DELIKLAEDD
-343 PDIVAITAAMAS
+343 PSIVAITAAMAS
-355 GTGLAGFAKSY
+355 GTGLSAFAKAY
-366 PDRFFDV
+366 PERFFDV

-385 ALALAGKKPV
+385 SLALAGKKPV

-411 VNVGLQKAHVIFCL
+411 VNVGLQKAHVVFCL

-447 RMIPGMRV
+447 RMIPNMRI

-461 EELRA
+461 EELRM
-466 ALRCAIDLEG
+466 ALRCAMALEG

-489 AAAPCETWR
+489 APGACEPWQEGHAVKVR
-498 GGRALKLEDGNDG
+498 DGADG
-511 ALLAVGRMVDVA
+511 ALLALGRMVDVA
-523 RDVARNAA
+523 CEVAEVAA
-531 GHGIDLAVWDMRW
+531 RQGVELSIWDMRW
-544 VKPIDEDA
+544 AKPIDADA
-552 VREAARTG
+552 LRDAAHTG
-560 RIFTLE
+560 HIFTLE
-566 DGVVTGGFGSGVLEQ
+566 DGVITGGFGSGVLE
-581 LAEMGVACPVTRFG
+581 LLSDMGESCPVRRFG
-595 IPDAFV
+595 IPDTFV
-601 TQGPTDRLFEELGL
+601 TQGPVDKLFEVLGL
-615 DAAGIAAAVIA
+615 DAESISAEVLAAYQS
-626 ACRER
+626 

>member
-1 MARNDQALT
+1 MT

-21 DLGRLSY
+21 DLADLSY
-28 DELER
+28 EQLNR
-33 LAFEMRAEMIAAT
+33 LAFELRAEMIAAT

-57 GAVEL
+57 GSVEL

-103 YDGISGFPK
+103 YEGISGFPK

-190 NVGGFSAYLAKV
+190 NVGGFSTYLAKV
-202 RMSSQYTNLRN
+202 RMSDQYTQLRN
-213 QVEDA
+213 HVEDA
-218 FNSSGALGRLL
+218 FNASGTLGRLL

-237 ESFKQIVLPGATFL
+237 ESFKQFVLPGATFL

-257 YVGPVDGHDIQTM
+257 YVGPVDGHDIQTL
-270 ERIFRDAKELGGPV
+270 EEILRDAKALEGPV
-284 VVHAVT
+284 VIHAVT
-290 VKGKGYGPA
+290 MKGKGYGPA
-299 ENNPALFHGV
+299 EKNPALFHGV
-309 GPFDIATGTPKPKAS
+309 GPFDIASGTPKPKSNAN
-324 TPTWTQVFS
+324 PTWTQVFS
-333 DELVKLAGDD
+333 DELIKLAKED
-343 PDIVAITAAMAS
+343 PSIVAITAAMAS
-355 GTGLAGFAKSY
+355 GTGLSAFAKVY
-366 PDRFFDV
+366 PERFFDV

-385 ALALAGKKPV
+385 SLALAGKKPV

-411 VNVGLQKAHVIFCL
+411 VNVGLQRAHVIFCL

-447 RMIPGMRV
+447 RMIPNMRI

-461 EELRA
+461 EELRM
-466 ALRCAIDLEG
+466 ALRCAMALEG

-489 AAAPCETWR
+489 APGACEPWQEGHAVKVR
-498 GGRALKLEDGNDG
+498 DGADG
-511 ALLAVGRMVDVA
+511 ALLALGRMVDVA
-523 RDVARNAA
+523 CEVAEVAA
-531 GHGIDLAVWDMRW
+531 RQGVELSIWDMRW
-544 VKPIDEDA
+544 AKPIDADA
-552 VREAARTG
+552 LRDAAHTG
-560 RIFTLE
+560 HIFTLE
-566 DGVVTGGFGSGVLEQ
+566 DGVITGGFGSGVLE
-581 LAEMGVACPVTRFG
+581 LLSDMGESCPVRRFG
-595 IPDAFV
+595 IPDTFV
-601 TQGPTDRLFEELGL
+601 TQGPVDKLFEVLGL
-615 DAAGIAAAVIA
+615 DAESISAEVLAAYQS
-626 ACRER
+626 

>member
-1 MARNDQALT
+1 MT

-21 DLGRLSY
+21 DLADLSY
-28 DELER
+28 EQLNR
-33 LAFEMRAEMIAAT
+33 LAFELRAEMIAAT

-57 GAVEL
+57 GSVEL

-86 AHKLLTGRRRQ
+86 AHKLLTGRRKQ

-103 YDGISGFPK
+103 YEGISGFPK
-112 ITESAYDA
+112 ITESEYDA

-143 GSDATI
+143 GSDTTI

-190 NVGGFSAYLAKV
+190 NVGGFSTYLAKV
-202 RMSSQYTNLRN
+202 RMSDQYTQLRN
-213 QVEDA
+213 HVEDA
-218 FNSSGALGRLL
+218 FNASGTLGRLL

-237 ESFKQIVLPGATFL
+237 ESFKQFVLPGATFL

-257 YVGPVDGHDIQTM
+257 YVGPVDGHDIQAL
-270 ERIFRDAKELGGPV
+270 EEILRDAKEFEGPV
-284 VVHAVT
+284 VIHAVT
-290 VKGKGYGPA
+290 MKGKGYSPA
-299 ENNPALFHGV
+299 EKNPALFHGV
-309 GPFDIATGTPKPKAS
+309 GPFDIASGTPKPKS
-324 TPTWTQVFS
+324 NTNPTWTQVFS
-333 DELVKLAGDD
+333 DELINLVEDD
-343 PDIVAITAAMAS
+343 PSIVAITAAMAS
-355 GTGLAGFAKSY
+355 GTGLSAFAKAY
-366 PDRFFDV
+366 PERFFDV

-385 ALALAGKKPV
+385 SLALAGKKPV

-411 VNVGLQKAHVIFCL
+411 VNVGLQKAHVVFCL

-447 RMIPGMRV
+447 RMIPNMRI

-461 EELRA
+461 EELRM
-466 ALRCAIDLEG
+466 ALRCAMALEG

-489 AAAPCETWR
+489 APGACEPWQEGHAVKVR
-498 GGRALKLEDGNDG
+498 DGADG
-511 ALLAVGRMVDVA
+511 ALLALGRMVDVA
-523 RDVARNAA
+523 CEVAEVAA
-531 GHGIDLAVWDMRW
+531 RQGVELSIWDMRW
-544 VKPIDEDA
+544 AKPIDADA
-552 VREAARTG
+552 LRDAAHTG
-560 RIFTLE
+560 HIFTLE
-566 DGVVTGGFGSGVLEQ
+566 DGVITGGFGSGVLE
-581 LAEMGVACPVTRFG
+581 LLSDMGESCPVRRFG
-595 IPDAFV
+595 IPDTFV
-601 TQGPTDRLFEELGL
+601 TQGPVDKLFEVLGL
-615 DAAGIAAAVIA
+615 DAESISAEVLAAYQS
-626 ACRER
+626 

>member
-1 MARNDQALT
+1 MT

-21 DLGRLSY
+21 DLADLSY
-28 DELER
+28 EQLNR
-33 LAFEMRAEMIAAT
+33 LAFELRAEMIAAT

-57 GAVEL
+57 GSVEL

-86 AHKLLTGRRRQ
+86 AHKLLTGRRKQ

-103 YDGISGFPK
+103 YEGISGFPK

-190 NVGGFSAYLAKV
+190 NVGGFSTYLAKV
-202 RMSSQYTNLRN
+202 RMSDQYTQLRN
-213 QVEDA
+213 HVEDA
-218 FNSSGALGRLL
+218 FNASGTLGRLL

-237 ESFKQIVLPGATFL
+237 ESFKQFVLPGATFL

-257 YVGPVDGHDIQTM
+257 YIGPVDGHDIQTL
-270 ERIFRDAKELGGPV
+270 EEILRDAKALEGPV
-284 VVHAVT
+284 VIHAVT
-290 VKGKGYGPA
+290 MKGKGYGPA
-299 ENNPALFHGV
+299 EKNPALFHGV
-309 GPFDIATGTPKPKAS
+309 GPFDIASGTPKPKSNAN
-324 TPTWTQVFS
+324 PTWTQVFS
-333 DELVKLAGDD
+333 DELIKLAEDD
-343 PDIVAITAAMAS
+343 PSIVAITAAMAS
-355 GTGLAGFAKSY
+355 GTGLSAFAKAY
-366 PDRFFDV
+366 PERFFDV

-385 ALALAGKKPV
+385 SLALAGKKPV

-411 VNVGLQKAHVIFCL
+411 VNVGLQKAHVVFCL

-447 RMIPGMRV
+447 RMIPNMRI

-466 ALRCAIDLEG
+466 ALRCAMALEG

-489 AAAPCETWR
+489 ASGACEPWQEGHAVKVR
-498 GGRALKLEDGNDG
+498 DGADG
-511 ALLAVGRMVDVA
+511 ALLALGRMVDVA
-523 RDVARNAA
+523 REVAEVAA
-531 GHGIDLAVWDMRW
+531 RQGVELSIWDMRW
-544 VKPIDEDA
+544 AKPIDADA
-552 VREAARTG
+552 LRDAAHTG
-560 RIFTLE
+560 HIFTLE
-566 DGVVTGGFGSGVLEQ
+566 DGVITGGFGSGVLE
-581 LAEMGVACPVTRFG
+581 LLSDMGESCPVRRFG
-595 IPDAFV
+595 IPDTFV
-601 TQGPTDRLFEELGL
+601 TQGPVGKLFEVLGL
-615 DAAGIAAAVIA
+615 DAESISAEVLTAYQS
-626 ACRER
+626 

>member
-154 DASFTGGMALE
+154 DASCTGGMALE

-284 VVHAVT
+284 
-290 VKGKGYGPA
+290 
-299 ENNPALFHGV
+299 
-309 GPFDIATGTPKPKAS
+309 
-324 TPTWTQVFS
+324 
-333 DELVKLAGDD
+333 
-343 PDIVAITAAMAS
+343 
-355 GTGLAGFAKSY
+355 
-366 PDRFFDV
+366 
-373 GIAEEHAVGMAS
+373 GMAS

-466 ALRCAIDLEG
+466 ALRCAIDLES

-498 GGRALKLEDGNDG
+498 EGRALKLEDGNDG

-531 GHGIDLAVWDMRW
+531 GHGIDLAVRDMRW

-581 LAEMGVACPVTRFG
+581 LAGMGVACPVTRFG

>member
-1 MARNDQALT
+1 MT
-10 EKILDTIESPA
+10 KKILDTINSPA
-21 DLGRLSY
+21 DLEGLSY
-28 DELER
+28 KELDR
-33 LAFEMRAEMIAAT
+33 LAFEIRAQMIAAT

-62 IIALHRVLDCPRDR
+62 IIALHRVLDCPHDR

-86 AHKLLTGRRRQ
+86 AHKLLTGRRSQ
-97 FKTLRT
+97 FNTLRT

-143 GSDATI
+143 GDDATI

-165 ALNDIGRAN
+165 ALNDIGRAS
-174 TPLLIV
+174 TPLIIV

-202 RMSSQYTNLRN
+202 RMSSQYTNLRD
-213 QVEDA
+213 QIEEA
-218 FNSSGALGRLL
+218 FNASGVVGRLL

-237 ESFKQIVLPGATFL
+237 ESFKQFVMPGATFL

-257 YVGPVDGHDIQTM
+257 YIGPVDGHDIQTL
-270 ERIFRDAKELGGPV
+270 EEILLDAKRLDGPV
-284 VVHAVT
+284 VIHAVT

-299 ENNPALFHGV
+299 EGNPALFHGV
-309 GPFDIATGTPKPKAS
+309 GPFDIESGLPHPKPDD
-324 TPTWTQVFS
+324 PTWTKVFS
-333 DELVKLAGDD
+333 SELVDIAGDD
-343 PDIVAITAAMAS
+343 EDVVAITAAMAS
-355 GTGLAGFAKSY
+355 GTGLEAFADAY
-366 PDRFFDV
+366 PERFFDV

-385 ALALAGKKPV
+385 SLALAGKRPV

-401 FMQRAIDQAI
+401 FLQRAIDQAI
-411 VNVGLQKAHVIFCL
+411 INVGLQKAPVVFCL

-439 GVFDLVYL
+439 GVFDLVYM

-466 ALRCAIDLEG
+466 ALRCALSLDG
-476 PVAIRYPR
+476 PAAIRYPR
-484 GSAPV
+484 GVAPR
-489 AAAPCETWR
+489 AGQPCASWVE
-498 GGRALKLEDGNDG
+498 GKAVQLAVGADG
-511 ALLAVGRMVDVA
+511 ALLAVGRMVGVA
-523 RDVARNAA
+523 RDVAARAA
-531 GHGIDLAVWDMRW
+531 LSGVDLAVWDMRW
-544 VKPIDEDA
+544 VKPIDSRA
-552 VREAARTG
+552 VIDAARTG
-560 RIFTLE
+560 HVYTLE
-566 DGVVTGGFGSGVLEQ
+566 DGVITGGFGSGVLEV
-581 LAEMGVACPVTRFG
+581 LAQEGVSCQVTRLG

-601 TQGPTDRLFEELGL
+601 TQGAVDKLLEVLGL
-615 DAAGIAAAVIA
+615 DVDSLT
-626 ACRER
+626 ERVLADLQER

>member
-1 MARNDQALT
+1 MT

-21 DLGRLSY
+21 DLADLSY
-28 DELER
+28 EQLNR
-33 LAFEMRAEMIAAT
+33 LAFELRAEMIAAT

-57 GAVEL
+57 GSVEL

-86 AHKLLTGRRRQ
+86 AHKLLTGRRKQ
-97 FKTLRT
+97 FKTLRM
-103 YDGISGFPK
+103 YEGISGFPK

-190 NVGGFSAYLAKV
+190 NVGGFSTYLAKV
-202 RMSSQYTNLRN
+202 RMSDQYTQLRN
-213 QVEDA
+213 HVEDA
-218 FNSSGALGRLL
+218 FNASGTLGRLL

-237 ESFKQIVLPGATFL
+237 ESFKQFVLPGATFL

-257 YVGPVDGHDIQTM
+257 YIGPVDGHDIQTL
-270 ERIFRDAKELGGPV
+270 EEILRDAKALEGPV
-284 VVHAVT
+284 VIHAVT
-290 VKGKGYGPA
+290 MKGKGYGPA
-299 ENNPALFHGV
+299 EKNPALFHGV
-309 GPFDIATGTPKPKAS
+309 GPFDIASGTPKPKSNAN
-324 TPTWTQVFS
+324 PTWTQVFS
-333 DELVKLAGDD
+333 DELIKLAKED
-343 PDIVAITAAMAS
+343 PSIVAITAAMAS
-355 GTGLAGFAKSY
+355 GTGLSAFAKAY
-366 PDRFFDV
+366 PERFFDV

-385 ALALAGKKPV
+385 SLALAGKKPV

-411 VNVGLQKAHVIFCL
+411 VNVGLQKAHVVFCL

-447 RMIPGMRV
+447 RMIPNMRI

-461 EELRA
+461 EELRM
-466 ALRCAIDLEG
+466 ALRCAMALEG

-489 AAAPCETWR
+489 ASGACEPWQEGHAVKVR
-498 GGRALKLEDGNDG
+498 DGADG
-511 ALLAVGRMVDVA
+511 ALLALGRMVDIAREVA
-523 RDVARNAA
+523 EAAARQ
-531 GHGIDLAVWDMRW
+531 GVELSVWDMRW
-544 VKPIDEDA
+544 AKPIDADA
-552 VREAARTG
+552 LRDAAHTG
-560 RIFTLE
+560 HIFTLE
-566 DGVVTGGFGSGVLEQ
+566 DGVITGGFGSGVLE
-581 LAEMGVACPVTRFG
+581 LLSDMGESCPVRRFG
-595 IPDAFV
+595 IPDTFV
-601 TQGPTDRLFEELGL
+601 TQGPVDKLFEVLGL
-615 DAAGIAAAVIA
+615 DAESISAEVLAAYQS
-626 ACRER
+626 

>member
-1 MARNDQALT
+1 MT
-10 EKILDTIESPA
+10 EKILDTIDSPTDLA
-21 DLGRLSY
+21 DLSY
-28 DELER
+28 EQLNR
-33 LAFEMRAEMIAAT
+33 LAFELRAEMIAAT

-57 GAVEL
+57 GSVEL
-62 IIALHRVLDCPRDR
+62 IIALHRVLDCPHDR

-86 AHKLLTGRRRQ
+86 AHKLLTGRRSR

-103 YDGISGFPK
+103 YEGISGFPK
-112 ITESAYDA
+112 ITESEYDA

-190 NVGGFSAYLAKV
+190 NVGGFSTYLAKV
-202 RMSSQYTNLRN
+202 RMSDQYTQLRN
-213 QVEDA
+213 HVEDA
-218 FNSSGALGRLL
+218 FNASGTLGRLL

-237 ESFKQIVLPGATFL
+237 ESFKQFVLPGATFL

-257 YVGPVDGHDIQTM
+257 YIGPVDGHDIQTL
-270 ERIFRDAKELGGPV
+270 EEIFRDAKELEGPV
-284 VVHAVT
+284 VIHAVT
-290 VKGKGYGPA
+290 MKGKGYGPA
-299 ENNPALFHGV
+299 EKNPALFHGV
-309 GPFDIATGTPKPKAS
+309 GPFDIASGTPKPKSNAN
-324 TPTWTQVFS
+324 PTWTHVFS
-333 DELVKLAGDD
+333 DELIKLAEDD
-343 PDIVAITAAMAS
+343 HSIVAITAAMAS
-355 GTGLAGFAKSY
+355 GTGLSAFAKAY
-366 PDRFFDV
+366 PERFFDV

-385 ALALAGKKPV
+385 SLALAGKKPV

-411 VNVGLQKAHVIFCL
+411 VNVGLQDAHVIFCL

-447 RMIPGMRV
+447 RMIPNMHI

-461 EELRA
+461 EELRM
-466 ALRCAIDLEG
+466 ALRCAVALEG

-489 AAAPCETWR
+489 ASGACEPWQE
-498 GGRALKLEDGNDG
+498 GRAVKVRDGSDG
-511 ALLAVGRMVDVA
+511 ALLALGRMVDIA
-523 RDVARNAA
+523 RDVAEIAA
-531 GHGIDLAVWDMRW
+531 RQGVELSIWDMRW
-544 VKPIDEDA
+544 AKPIDADA
-552 VREAARTG
+552 LLGAVRTG

-566 DGVVTGGFGSGVLEQ
+566 DGAITGGFGSGVLE
-581 LAEMGVACPVTRFG
+581 LLSDMGESCPVKRFG

-601 TQGPTDRLFEELGL
+601 TQGSVDRLFEVLGL
-615 DAAGIAAAVIA
+615 DAESISAEVLA
-626 ACRER
+626 ACRS

>member
-1 MARNDQALT
+1 MT

-21 DLGRLSY
+21 DLADLSY
-28 DELER
+28 EQLNR
-33 LAFEMRAEMIAAT
+33 LAFELRAEMIAAT

-57 GAVEL
+57 GSVEL

-86 AHKLLTGRRRQ
+86 AHKLLTGRRKQ

-103 YDGISGFPK
+103 YEGISGFPK

-190 NVGGFSAYLAKV
+190 NVGGFSTYLAKV
-202 RMSSQYTNLRN
+202 RMSDQYTQLRN
-213 QVEDA
+213 HVEDA
-218 FNSSGALGRLL
+218 FNASGTLGRLL

-237 ESFKQIVLPGATFL
+237 ESFKQFVLPGATFL

-257 YVGPVDGHDIQTM
+257 YIGPVDGHDIQTL
-270 ERIFRDAKELGGPV
+270 EEILRDAKALEGPV
-284 VVHAVT
+284 VIHAVT
-290 VKGKGYGPA
+290 MKGKGYGPA
-299 ENNPALFHGV
+299 EKNPALFHGV
-309 GPFDIATGTPKPKAS
+309 GPFDIASGTPKPKSNAN
-324 TPTWTQVFS
+324 PTWTQVFS
-333 DELVKLAGDD
+333 DELIKLAEDD
-343 PDIVAITAAMAS
+343 PSIVAITAAMAS
-355 GTGLAGFAKSY
+355 GTGLSAFAKAY
-366 PDRFFDV
+366 PERFFDV

-385 ALALAGKKPV
+385 SLALAGKKPV

-411 VNVGLQKAHVIFCL
+411 VNVGLQKAHVVFCL

-447 RMIPGMRV
+447 RMIPNMRI
-455 LAPSND
+455 LAPSSD
-461 EELRA
+461 GELRM
-466 ALRCAIDLEG
+466 ALRCAMALEG

-489 AAAPCETWR
+489 APGACEPWQEGHAVKVR
-498 GGRALKLEDGNDG
+498 DGADG
-511 ALLAVGRMVDVA
+511 ALLALGRMVDVA
-523 RDVARNAA
+523 CEVAEVAA
-531 GHGIDLAVWDMRW
+531 RQGVELSIWDMRW
-544 VKPIDEDA
+544 AKPIDADA
-552 VREAARTG
+552 LRDAAHTG
-560 RIFTLE
+560 HIFTLE
-566 DGVVTGGFGSGVLEQ
+566 DGVITGGFGSGVLE
-581 LAEMGVACPVTRFG
+581 LLSDMGESCPVRRFG
-595 IPDAFV
+595 IPDTFV
-601 TQGPTDRLFEELGL
+601 TQGPVDKLFEVLGL
-615 DAAGIAAAVIA
+615 DAESISAEVLAAYQS
-626 ACRER
+626 

>member
-1 MARNDQALT
+1 MT

-21 DLGRLSY
+21 DLADLSY
-28 DELER
+28 EQLNR
-33 LAFEMRAEMIAAT
+33 LAFELRAEMIAAT

-57 GAVEL
+57 GSVEL

-86 AHKLLTGRRRQ
+86 AHKLLTGRRKQ

-103 YDGISGFPK
+103 YEGISGFPK

-190 NVGGFSAYLAKV
+190 NVGGFSTYLAKV
-202 RMSSQYTNLRN
+202 RMSDQYTQLRN
-213 QVEDA
+213 HVEDA
-218 FNSSGALGRLL
+218 FNASGTLGRLL

-237 ESFKQIVLPGATFL
+237 ESFKQFVLPGATFL

-257 YVGPVDGHDIQTM
+257 YIGPVDGHDIQTL
-270 ERIFRDAKELGGPV
+270 EEILRDAKALEGPV
-284 VVHAVT
+284 VIHAVT
-290 VKGKGYGPA
+290 MKGKGYGPA
-299 ENNPALFHGV
+299 EKNPALFHGV
-309 GPFDIATGTPKPKAS
+309 GPFDIASGTPKPKSNAN
-324 TPTWTQVFS
+324 PTWTQVFS
-333 DELVKLAGDD
+333 DELIKLAEDD
-343 PDIVAITAAMAS
+343 PSIVAITAAMAS
-355 GTGLAGFAKSY
+355 GTGLSAFAKAY
-366 PDRFFDV
+366 PERFFDV

-385 ALALAGKKPV
+385 SLALAGKKPV

-411 VNVGLQKAHVIFCL
+411 VNVGLQKAHVVFCL

-447 RMIPGMRV
+447 RMIPNMRI

-461 EELRA
+461 AELRM
-466 ALRCAIDLEG
+466 ALRCAMALEG

-489 AAAPCETWR
+489 APGACEPWQEGHAVKVR
-498 GGRALKLEDGNDG
+498 DGADG
-511 ALLAVGRMVDVA
+511 ALLALGRMVDVA
-523 RDVARNAA
+523 CEVAEVAA
-531 GHGIDLAVWDMRW
+531 RQGVELSIWDMRW
-544 VKPIDEDA
+544 AKPIDADA
-552 VREAARTG
+552 LRDAAHTG
-560 RIFTLE
+560 HIFTLE
-566 DGVVTGGFGSGVLEQ
+566 DGVITGGFGSGVLE
-581 LAEMGVACPVTRFG
+581 LLSDMGESCPVRRFG
-595 IPDAFV
+595 IPDTFV
-601 TQGPTDRLFEELGL
+601 TQGPVDKLFEVLGL
-615 DAAGIAAAVIA
+615 DAESISAEVLAAYQS
-626 ACRER
+626 

>member
-1 MARNDQALT
+1 MT

-21 DLGRLSY
+21 DLADLSY
-28 DELER
+28 EQLNR
-33 LAFEMRAEMIAAT
+33 LAFELRAEMIAAT

-57 GAVEL
+57 GSVEL

-86 AHKLLTGRRRQ
+86 AHKLLTGRRKQ

-103 YDGISGFPK
+103 YEGISGFPK

-190 NVGGFSAYLAKV
+190 NVGGFSTYLAKV
-202 RMSSQYTNLRN
+202 RMSDQYTPLRN
-213 QVEDA
+213 HVEDA
-218 FNSSGALGRLL
+218 FNASGTLGRLL

-237 ESFKQIVLPGATFL
+237 ESFKQFVLPGATFL

-257 YVGPVDGHDIQTM
+257 YIGPVDGHDIQTL
-270 ERIFRDAKELGGPV
+270 EEILRDAKALEGPV
-284 VVHAVT
+284 VIHAVT
-290 VKGKGYGPA
+290 MKGKGYGPA
-299 ENNPALFHGV
+299 EKNPALFHGV
-309 GPFDIATGTPKPKAS
+309 GPFDIASGTPKPKSNAN
-324 TPTWTQVFS
+324 PTWTQVFS
-333 DELVKLAGDD
+333 DELIKLAEDD
-343 PDIVAITAAMAS
+343 PSIVAITAAMAS
-355 GTGLAGFAKSY
+355 GTGLSAFAKAY
-366 PDRFFDV
+366 PERFFDV

-385 ALALAGKKPV
+385 SLALAGKKPV

-411 VNVGLQKAHVIFCL
+411 VNVGLQKAHVVFCL

-447 RMIPGMRV
+447 RMIPNMRI
-455 LAPSND
+455 LAPSSD
-461 EELRA
+461 EELRM
-466 ALRCAIDLEG
+466 ALRCAMALEG
-476 PVAIRYPR
+476 AVAIRYPR

-489 AAAPCETWR
+489 ASGACEPWQEGHAVKVR
-498 GGRALKLEDGNDG
+498 DGADG
-511 ALLAVGRMVDVA
+511 ALLALGRMVDVA
-523 RDVARNAA
+523 REVAEVAA
-531 GHGIDLAVWDMRW
+531 RQGVELSIWDMRW
-544 VKPIDEDA
+544 AKPIDADA
-552 VREAARTG
+552 LRDAAHTG
-560 RIFTLE
+560 HIFTLE
-566 DGVVTGGFGSGVLEQ
+566 DGVITGGFGSGVLE
-581 LAEMGVACPVTRFG
+581 LLSDMGESCPVRRFG
-595 IPDAFV
+595 IPDTFV
-601 TQGPTDRLFEELGL
+601 TQGPVDKLFEVLGL
-615 DAAGIAAAVIA
+615 DAESISAEVLAAYQS
-626 ACRER
+626 

>member
-1 MARNDQALT
+1 MT

-21 DLGRLSY
+21 DLADLSY
-28 DELER
+28 EQLNR
-33 LAFEMRAEMIAAT
+33 LAFELRAEMIAAT

-57 GAVEL
+57 GSVEL

-86 AHKLLTGRRRQ
+86 AHKLLTGRRKQ

-103 YDGISGFPK
+103 YEGISGFPK

-149 AALIG
+149 AVLIG

-190 NVGGFSAYLAKV
+190 NVGGFSTYLAKV
-202 RMSSQYTNLRN
+202 RMSDQYTQLRN
-213 QVEDA
+213 HVEDA
-218 FNSSGALGRLL
+218 FNASGTLGRLL

-237 ESFKQIVLPGATFL
+237 ESFKQFVLPGATFL

-257 YVGPVDGHDIQTM
+257 YIGPVDGHDIQTL
-270 ERIFRDAKELGGPV
+270 EEILRDAKALEGPV
-284 VVHAVT
+284 VIHAVT
-290 VKGKGYGPA
+290 MKGKGYGPA
-299 ENNPALFHGV
+299 EKNPALFHGV
-309 GPFDIATGTPKPKAS
+309 GPFDIASGTPKPKSNAN
-324 TPTWTQVFS
+324 PTWTQVFS
-333 DELVKLAGDD
+333 DELIKLAEDD
-343 PDIVAITAAMAS
+343 PSIVAITAAMAS
-355 GTGLAGFAKSY
+355 GTGLSAFAKAY
-366 PDRFFDV
+366 PERFFDV

-385 ALALAGKKPV
+385 SLALAGKKPV

-411 VNVGLQKAHVIFCL
+411 VNVGLQKAHVVFCL

-447 RMIPGMRV
+447 RMIPNMRI

-461 EELRA
+461 EELRM
-466 ALRCAIDLEG
+466 ALRCAMALEG

-489 AAAPCETWR
+489 APGACEPWQEGHAVKVR
-498 GGRALKLEDGNDG
+498 DGADG
-511 ALLAVGRMVDVA
+511 ALLALGRMVDVA
-523 RDVARNAA
+523 CEVAEVAA
-531 GHGIDLAVWDMRW
+531 RQGVELSIWDMRW
-544 VKPIDEDA
+544 AKPIDADA
-552 VREAARTG
+552 LRDAAHTG
-560 RIFTLE
+560 HIFTLE
-566 DGVVTGGFGSGVLEQ
+566 DGVITGGFGSGVLE
-581 LAEMGVACPVTRFG
+581 LLSDMGESCPVRRFG
-595 IPDAFV
+595 IPDTFV
-601 TQGPTDRLFEELGL
+601 TQGPVDKLFEVLGL
-615 DAAGIAAAVIA
+615 DAESISAEVLAAYQS
-626 ACRER
+626 